1 MKKKFPESIKYF
13 CISVESSGERI
24 ASMKLGQRVKRV
36 DYTGD
41 MASKH
46 AIVCITY
53 YNILYMYYNIL
64 YSNTWNRCLSLP
76 KVKVFVEST
85 NEDIEYTSNH
95 VIVAGDAFMF
105 M

>member
-1 MKKKFPESIKYF
+1 
-13 CISVESSGERI
+13 
-24 ASMKLGQRVKRV
+24 MKLGQRVKRV

-46 AIVCITY
+46 TIVCI
-53 YNILYMYYNIL
+53 IYYNIL

-95 VIVAGDAFMF
+95 VIVAGDAFML